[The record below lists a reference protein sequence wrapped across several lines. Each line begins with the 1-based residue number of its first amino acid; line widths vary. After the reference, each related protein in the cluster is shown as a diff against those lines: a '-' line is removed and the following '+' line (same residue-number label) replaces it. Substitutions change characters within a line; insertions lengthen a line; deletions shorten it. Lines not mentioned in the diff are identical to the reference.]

1 MRVNIIYFGLVRNK
15 IGKKKESFE
24 LNDGSSLSDLLK
36 DLSKK
41 YGESIKN
48 IFKYDKENNLDP
60 TFIVT
65 INGILKDPLE
75 GSNIILLEGDKIA
88 LMTIIGGG

>member
-24 LNDGSSLSDLLK
+24 LNDGSSLSDLFH

-48 IFKYDKENNLDP
+48 IFKYDKSSD
-60 TFIVT
+60 IV
-65 INGILKDPLE
+65 GKK
-75 GSNIILLEGDKIA
+75 ILLIFFKK
-88 LMTIIGGG
+88 